1 MTFLFAPSRT
11 ILSLAIGLL
20 ACPFLGCGS
29 AKPEEEKTPPAP
41 VKWETARLLVLEEW
55 TEVVGTTQPLP
66 HRVALIS
73 APVEGRIVSLLSG
86 SGKSAVVEGQP
97 VHKDEEVA
105 HLDDRIL
112 RANRLKLLASVEELK
127 AQISQADWAVQ
138 LAQLQVDRLQQLART
153 SPRTGTNDPDVA
165 RTVQNV
171 NLPDARI
178 ALASAQAQ
186 RQVAEAKLNQAQE
199 DIKALDVQL
208 ALYALRAPISGKLG
222 RLRVALGQTVH
233 TGDLVTDVVDLD
245 DQIDVLAFVPPATAR
260 LLQIGQSARI
270 GGIDKQAA
278 AAVAGDPEGKVEYIA
293 AQAEAETGNVAVK
306 IRFPNKDSG
315 LHANSTVRVRVLT
328 KPGKECLAI
337 PESALMEDQEPP
349 TVVIVEDA
357 KTEKNKEKP
366 DKEDQLGKARRL
378 QAIIGIRD
386 RVLHQVEILRLEDK
400 EKKWKGDVEHA
411 LFVVEKG
418 QGLQT
423 GDDVK
428 LEEEDEE
435 E

>member
-1 MTFLFAPSRT
+1 MTLLVTSSRT

-20 ACPFLGCGS
+20 ACPLLGCGS

-66 HRVALIS
+66 HCLAFIS
-73 APVEGRIVSLLSG
+73 APVEGRIISLLSG
-86 SGKSAVVEGQP
+86 SGKTAVVEGQP
-97 VHKDEEVA
+97 VRKGEEVA
-105 HLDDRIL
+105 HLDDRVL
-112 RANRLKLLASVEELK
+112 LANRLKLLASVEELK

-138 LAQLQVDRLQQLART
+138 GAQLQVDRLQQLART
-153 SPRTGTNDPDVA
+153 SPRASGNDPDVA

-208 ALYALRAPISGKLG
+208 ALYSLRAPISGKLG

-260 LLQIGQSARI
+260 QLQIGQSARI
-270 GGIDKQAA
+270 GGIDRQATA
-278 AAVAGDPEGKVEYIA
+278 TVAGDPEGKVEFIA
-293 AQAEAETGNVAVK
+293 PQAEAETGNVAVK
-306 IRFPNKDSG
+306 IRFPNKDSR
-315 LHANSTVRVRVLT
+315 LHANSTVRVRILT

-337 PESALMEDQEPP
+337 PESALMEDQAPP

-366 DKEDQLGKARRL
+366 EKEDQLGKARRL

-400 EKKWKGDVEHA
+400 EKKWKGDVEHT

-423 GDDVK
+423 GDAVK
-428 LEEEDEE
+428 FEEEEE

>member
-1 MTFLFAPSRT
+1 
-11 ILSLAIGLL
+11 
-20 ACPFLGCGS
+20 
-29 AKPEEEKTPPAP
+29 
-41 VKWETARLLVLEEW
+41 
-55 TEVVGTTQPLP
+55 
-66 HRVALIS
+66 
-73 APVEGRIVSLLSG
+73 
-86 SGKSAVVEGQP
+86 
-97 VHKDEEVA
+97 
-105 HLDDRIL
+105 
-112 RANRLKLLASVEELK
+112 
-127 AQISQADWAVQ
+127 
-138 LAQLQVDRLQQLART
+138 
-153 SPRTGTNDPDVA
+153 
-165 RTVQNV
+165 
-171 NLPDARI
+171 LPDARI